1 MWENRLWSFGDG
13 ASWTIWPSSVCFVL
27 LVHGPSSCSPF
38 QYWIDRPLL
47 LGAIRACVFDRR
59 VDTQILNRANVGW
72 PKFSKSGRSSYYSFQ
87 RTANCSLF
95 ATCAC
100 TWPPSYNC
108 SWAGIAPP
116 QCNKVRSALLT
127 HFEAPNLFTLFF
139 CYMYCICI
147 PKWSSRSLSIG
158 SRAPSNIQS
167 DLSVCIIQSGPQLA
181 GLVFFFFC
189 PSRSWE
195 GGGLQPVAA
204 LESKYLIT
212 CDMCTVGTRECALN
226 KRVETRKVSS
236 KVFFTAWNLAI
247 ISTGGPSLSGITS
260 RQLLRPTSEH
270 WAAAPARPSLII
282 AHNRPKTRKVKGL
295 KLATSY
301 MYVHIFFFFLFLSWW
316 MPSWPSD
323 SR

>member
-1 MWENRLWSFGDG
+1 MFTDRIYQNILDKPNKKSRALELRDCFGNVSFKRPFFFPIKVSHSFLSNFIFWGDFDLFFIVPFQGLVWENRLWSFGDG

-27 LVHGPSSCSPF
+27 LVRGPSSCSPF

-139 CYMYCICI
+139 CYMYMYSEMIQ
-147 PKWSSRSLSIG
+147 PLSLYRLPRSI
-158 SRAPSNIQS
+158 
-167 DLSVCIIQSGPQLA
+167 
-181 GLVFFFFC
+181 
-189 PSRSWE
+189 
-195 GGGLQPVAA
+195 
-204 LESKYLIT
+204 
-212 CDMCTVGTRECALN
+212 
-226 KRVETRKVSS
+226 
-236 KVFFTAWNLAI
+236 
-247 ISTGGPSLSGITS
+247 
-260 RQLLRPTSEH
+260 
-270 WAAAPARPSLII
+270 
-282 AHNRPKTRKVKGL
+282 
-295 KLATSY
+295 
-301 MYVHIFFFFLFLSWW
+301 
-316 MPSWPSD
+316 
-323 SR
+323 